1 MVAMQDVKEDI
12 KKTEIEL
19 FVINK
24 VKEFRKAAKMSQR
37 KLSMELRLGSS
48 YVNRAEN

>member
-37 KLSMELRLGSS
+37 KLSM
-48 YVNRAEN
+48 

>member
-24 VKEFRKAAKMSQR
+24 VKEFRKAAKR
-37 KLSMELRLGSS
+37 
-48 YVNRAEN
+48 